1 MTAAQIAT
9 ERHIRMAAELYGAR
23 DTAKRLL
30 GAGFKERMASFAEV
44 INKVADRKAC
54 SSMQAAIE
62 IAKQPGVS
70 DIERVMVLAAVV
82 ELVEPSA

>member
-1 MTAAQIAT
+1 MTAAQLAT
-9 ERHIRMAAELYGAR
+9 ERHIRIAAELYGAR

-30 GAGFKERMASFAEV
+30 GDAYKARITTFGEV
-44 INKVADRKAC
+44 INKVADKKGC